1 MAVTLN
7 SLARGLAA
15 DRVAAAL
22 GRLGVRQAM
31 FDTDVFGARGLRPD
45 GRPWLARVR
54 HPRRPEQSVALA
66 PVTGFLANSGDY
78 QYFWSPDYARNHI
91 VDPRRGVS
99 PGDFAGVTV
108 RAESGLMAEALSMAA
123 FLVGRDAAPALLA
136 RFGAEGLFVGKEGAV
151 TRTAGFI
158 LG

>member
-1 MAVTLN
+1 MVD
-7 SLARGLAA
+7 LARGLAA

-151 TRTAGFI
+151 TCTAGFI

>member
-1 MAVTLN
+1 
-7 SLARGLAA
+7 AA

-22 GRLGVRQAM
+22 ARLGVARAM
-31 FDTDVFGARGLRPD
+31 FDTDVLGARGSRPD

-54 HPRRPEQSVALA
+54 HPRQPDASVALT
-66 PVTGFLANSGDY
+66 PVTGFLATSGDY

-99 PGDFAGVTV
+99 PGDFAAVTV
-108 RAESGLMAEALSMAA
+108 RADSGLMADALSTAA
-123 FLVGRDAAPALLA
+123 FLVGRDEAPALLA
-136 RFGAEGLFVGKEGAV
+136 RFGAHALFVGKDGAV
-151 TRTAGFI
+151 GRTEGFA